1 MIPTLADIELQ
12 GGILFLQKPDQ
23 VSCNDTHNLAAKSIY
38 QGDKLPFSP
47 ILSVLQRL
55 SKLLAPQNWSQANC
69 LGRSGLTP
77 FSAFRPTQ
85 RQH

>member
-1 MIPTLADIELQ
+1 MQST
-12 GGILFLQKPDQ
+12 
-23 VSCNDTHNLAAKSIY
+23 DTHNLAAKSIY